1 MAHAGP
7 RAFPEVQGEKVNT
20 TAFVL
25 CRESFQSARQD
36 SRGVYFRLVKET
48 DAEAKKVAFEQALGR
63 RKNGEPD
70 PRIYEYRQGDF
81 AAIPGSPWVYWITPT
96 LLSIFKSNKKIGDI
110 THTHCGMTTSD
121 NFRFLR
127 YWWEVG
133 TDRTMRTAKNSAN
146 ARASHKNW
154 FPYMKGGES
163 RRWYG
168 NQDYVVNWGD
178 DGAEIMASPS
188 FPRAQSEYFKRGITW
203 SEITGRRFGARLSPG
218 GFIFDVKGSSAFPT
232 DIPLVLGLLNSSF
245 ANYVLELVN
254 PTISFQVGDV
264 ARIPVPIKSD
274 GTLRGLVDKALCC
287 AKSDSAED
295 ETTYDF
301 MSPPDW
307 PNGGGIVTARHQQ
320 LARMEQEIDEEV
332 YRLYEISAPDRKA
345 IEAEL
350 AEPIDITEDETSA
363 DTENE
368 SAGEGE
374 VTVSLTPEDLAKR
387 WFSYSVGVA
396 LGRFQP
402 GIEGALGCGRF
413 SIRNSRETPENYGSC
428 RPDGHTRKAI
438 LTILPH
444 ASSRFSG

>member
-1 MAHAGP
+1 MALKSWHP
-7 RAFPEVQGEKVNT
+7 R
-20 TAFVL
+20 L
-25 CRESFQSARQD
+25 
-36 SRGVYFRLVKET
+36 
-48 DAEAKKVAFEQALGR
+48 
-63 RKNGEPD
+63 
-70 PRIYEYRQGDF
+70 
-81 AAIPGSPWVYWITPT
+81 
-96 LLSIFKSNKKIGDI
+96 
-110 THTHCGMTTSD
+110 
-121 NFRFLR
+121 
-127 YWWEVG
+127 
-133 TDRTMRTAKNSAN
+133 
-146 ARASHKNW
+146 
-154 FPYMKGGES
+154 
-163 RRWYG
+163 
-168 NQDYVVNWGD
+168 
-178 DGAEIMASPS
+178 

-320 LARMEQEIDEEV
+320 LARMEHEIDEEV

-374 VTVSLTPEDLAKR
+374 VTVSFTPEELAKR
-387 WFSYSVGVA
+387 WLSYSVGIA

-402 GIEGALGCGRF
+402 GMEGALGCGRF
-413 SIRNSRETPENYGSC
+413 STEAATKLKKTADPGNLMVIQEGHPNDLAARVVEILRLVHGDAQAEQIIHTATGVQGAIWQSVKEYLLGSFFREHVRRYRKRPIYWLLQSPDRKYSAYLFHERATNQTLAILQSKRYLGGRIHLLENELQEAKRKEAGASG
-428 RPDGHTRKAI
+428 REKAIWAKNARELAEELEDLKAFDHHLSAANNVEIKGRTRKAI
-438 LTILPH
+438 HSPLVP
-444 ASSRFSG
+444 RVR